1 MLGPGRSLW
10 INNDAAWLPA
20 LPCGH
25 QRLGPQDHLA
35 DPPVGGLTFCPAAI
49 PPPRPPF
56 SPLTASHLPATA
68 MPTTDE
74 CSRDGAI
81 LIKLDDLSRACK
93 SNECFLP
100 QPGSAA
106 PLGQAGEMSSLNTGS
121 LWLSLCPCP
130 PTPTPPPGPIRV
142 ECEFGP
148 GFWEH
153 QECVPPWFCIFPT
166 TQGLSLSGRLS

>member
-10 INNDAAWLPA
+10 INNDPAWLPA

-35 DPPVGGLTFCPAAI
+35 DPPVGGLALCPAAI
-49 PPPRPPF
+49 PPLRPPF

-68 MPTTDE
+68 VPTTDE
-74 CSRDGAI
+74 CSWDGAI
-81 LIKLDDLSRACK
+81 LIKLDDISRACK

-121 LWLSLCPCP
+121 LWLSPCPCP
-130 PTPTPPPGPIRV
+130 PPLHPQLPSESNANLDPGSGIPLTPRVRSPMVLYLSHHPGP
-142 ECEFGP
+142 
-148 GFWEH
+148 
-153 QECVPPWFCIFPT
+153 
-166 TQGLSLSGRLS
+166 LSV